1 MRGRRT
7 EKRDE
12 STEWKAVARETFHA
26 FDLIMTPALH
36 GHDQQSGAQAATAHL
51 ERGRQLMQPIIDR
64 YVADARTPL
73 GRAWRTNRVARGAYV
88 QAFAQAIAH
97 ASARAA
103 GEPEPGWPIL
113 YSRGALPLIHRYT
126 GDRRILND
134 EEDPR

>member
-1 MRGRRT
+1 MRGRRAQ
-7 EKRDE
+7 ERDE
-12 STEWKAVARETFHA
+12 SAAWKAVARETFHA

-36 GHDQQSGAQAATAHL
+36 GHDRQSGAQAAVAHL

-64 YVADARTPL
+64 YIANARTPL
-73 GRAWRTNRVARGAYV
+73 GRAWRTSRVARGAYV

-97 ASARAA
+97 ASALSA

-113 YSRGALPLIHRYT
+113 YSRGALPLIDRYT

-134 EEDPR
+134 EEDAR